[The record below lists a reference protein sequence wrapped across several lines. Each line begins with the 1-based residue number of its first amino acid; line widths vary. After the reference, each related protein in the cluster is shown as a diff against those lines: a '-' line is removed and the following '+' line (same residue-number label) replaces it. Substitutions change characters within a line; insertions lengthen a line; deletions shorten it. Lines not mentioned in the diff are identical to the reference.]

1 MKKEIKD
8 YKLLD
13 LVLTDLGKM
22 TIKEYL
28 DKCIKFGATFWK
40 TNIDTLKTQK
50 RFIGLNGKA
59 INISLTQYNYFIKEY
74 KNSAIV

>member
-1 MKKEIKD
+1 MEKEIKD

-13 LVLTDLGKM
+13 LVFTDLGKM

-40 TNIDTLKTQK
+40 TNIDNLKTQK
-50 RFIGLNGKA
+50 AFIGLNGRA
-59 INISLTQYNYFIKEY
+59 IKISLTQYNYLIKEY
-74 KNSAIV
+74 KKSAIV